1 MKSFT
6 DHNYRVDL
14 YKLVTVGLV
23 IGKNYLPLTGSNEWI
38 RVQKT
43 PEMILSLKSVV
54 EPAESREVYLA
65 LTDLSLVSNHFSYV
79 CYTHIKC
86 LGRSL
91 RKIKCQINLI
101 DTFQSIKSLKDIF
114 ALYVDQQQRQPP
126 VQHHIPLG

>member
-1 MKSFT
+1 M

-23 IGKNYLPLTGSNEWI
+23 NGKNYLPLTGSNEWI

-65 LTDLSLVSNHFSYV
+65 LTDLYLVSNHFSYV

-91 RKIKCQINLI
+91 RKIKCQINLTNTQCI
-101 DTFQSIKSLKDIF
+101 LIAYYYCRVTDQDTISRYIQN
-114 ALYVDQQQRQPP
+114 
-126 VQHHIPLG
+126 